1 MHPEEL
7 CVMLLRV
14 GAKNTDKT
22 TENNLQQK
30 QCKNKR
36 DLPEPKVCSL
46 CERFLDGVIETL
58 LGVGMF
64 LMFVCLFV
72 FPERM
77 VVVATTKKGG
87 GGGGV

>member
-1 MHPEEL
+1 MHPEEH

-22 TENNLQQK
+22 TENNVQQK

-64 LMFVCLFV
+64 LMFVCFS
-72 FPERM
+72 
-77 VVVATTKKGG
+77 
-87 GGGGV
+87 